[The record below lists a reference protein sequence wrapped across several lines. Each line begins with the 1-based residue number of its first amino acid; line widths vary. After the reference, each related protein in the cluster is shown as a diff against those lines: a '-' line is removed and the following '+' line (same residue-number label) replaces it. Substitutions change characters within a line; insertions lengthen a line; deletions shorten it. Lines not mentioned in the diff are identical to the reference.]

1 MRGIVSVPPLRRA
14 GLAGL
19 ALDRAQCGVMKR
31 LGWNVGLVLFLAV
44 PAAARAGEGPRPGP
58 APGAYAA
65 TVPLTLAA
73 ASPTARA
80 GDGALFRARD
90 VPLAALVVAATFGVA
105 ANDAA
110 IRGDVLRHD
119 SGRSR
124 DLARLAQP
132 LGNGAVIVPT
142 LALTYL
148 GARIGG
154 RRPLADA
161 TERVTLSVGLA
172 GAAALAIKEVAG
184 RRRPNSGADPDDF
197 RPFSGNVSFPSGHA
211 TVAFALA
218 SALDRESGASWV
230 RWVAYPAAGLV
241 AWSRL
246 RDDEHWASDVVFG
259 GALGAFGAARIDD
272 RLRARAAPGA
282 AHALLRWSRGEPQ
295 AGITRGF

>member
-1 MRGIVSVPPLRRA
+1 
-14 GLAGL
+14 
-19 ALDRAQCGVMKR
+19 MKR
-31 LGWNVGLVLFLAV
+31 LGWNVGLVLLLAAPEV
-44 PAAARAGEGPRPGP
+44 ARGQMGSRPGSAPAASAN
-58 APGAYAA
+58 AA
-65 TVPLTLAA
+65 TAPRTLAA
-73 ASPTARA
+73 AAPTARA
-80 GDGALFRARD
+80 DGAALFRAHD
-90 VPLAALVVAATFGVA
+90 VTLAALVVAATFGVA

-119 SGRSR
+119 SGTSR

-132 LGNGAVIVPT
+132 LGNAAVIVPA

-148 GARIGG
+148 GARASG

-161 TERVTLSVGLA
+161 TERVTLSVGVA
-172 GAAALAIKEVAG
+172 GVAALAIKEVAG
-184 RRRPNSGADPDDF
+184 RRRPNSGGDPDDF

-218 SALDRESGASWV
+218 SALDRESGAGWV

-259 GALGAFGAARIDD
+259 GALGAFAAARVDD
-272 RLRARAAPGA
+272 RLRARAASGA

-295 AGITRGF
+295 IGITRAF